1 MQPIGYNRLSR
12 LFDPAAQRQR
22 KMEQDIDLG
31 SWQLT
36 EERIRQYL
44 EAVGDSPELYLQ
56 HGLAPPLAL
65 SAYALGAL
73 LEKLNL
79 PPGTIHS
86 LQEMEVA
93 GSVAIG
99 QEISGRAVLERPR
112 YRAGLQFT
120 TVAYTLQDGS
130 GATVQ
135 TGKTTVLTPAGADAK
150 ASAGT
155 E

>member
-1 MQPIGYNRLSR
+1 
-12 LFDPAAQRQR
+12 
-22 KMEQDIDLG
+22 MEHDIDLG

-36 EERIRQYL
+36 EEKIRQYL
-44 EAVGDSPELYLQ
+44 EAVGDSPELYLR

-86 LQEMEVA
+86 LQEMETA
-93 GSVAIG
+93 KPVAIG
-99 QEISGRAVLERPR
+99 QEVSGRAVVEQPR
-112 YRAGLQFT
+112 HRVGLRFT
-120 TVAYTLQDGS
+120 TVTYTLHDDS

-135 TGKTTVLTPAGADAK
+135 TGKTTVLTPALDDAD
-150 ASAGT
+150 SSTGM

>member
-1 MQPIGYNRLSR
+1 
-12 LFDPAAQRQR
+12 
-22 KMEQDIDLG
+22 METDIDLG
-31 SWQLT
+31 CWPLT
-36 EERIRQYL
+36 EEKLRQYL
-44 EAVGDSPELYLQ
+44 AAVGDAPELYLQ

-73 LEKLNL
+73 LDKLNL

-86 LQEMEVA
+86 TQEMAVVA
-93 GSVAIG
+93 PVAIG

-112 YRAGLQFT
+112 RRGGWQFI
-120 TVAYTLQDGS
+120 TVTYTLHDGS

-135 TGKTTVLTPAGADAK
+135 TGKTTVLTPVDNDDAAGPAGA
-150 ASAGT
+150 

>member
-1 MQPIGYNRLSR
+1 
-12 LFDPAAQRQR
+12 
-22 KMEQDIDLG
+22 METDIDLG
-31 SWQLT
+31 PWQLT
-36 EERIRQYL
+36 TEKLRQYL
-44 EAVGDSPELYLQ
+44 DAVGDAPELYLR

-65 SAYALGAL
+65 SAYALAAL

-86 LQEMEVA
+86 TQEMDVA
-93 GSVAIG
+93 APVAIG

-112 YRAGLQFT
+112 RRGGLQFI
-120 TVAYTLQDGS
+120 TVTYTLHDGS

-135 TGKTTVLTPAGADAK
+135 TGKTTVLTPVADDAVVP
-150 ASAGT
+150 ADS

>member
-1 MQPIGYNRLSR
+1 
-12 LFDPAAQRQR
+12 
-22 KMEQDIDLG
+22 MEQDIDLG

-36 EERIRQYL
+36 EEKIRQYL

-56 HGLAPPLAL
+56 RGLAPPLAL

-79 PPGTIHS
+79 PPGTVHS

-93 GSVAIG
+93 GPVAIG
-99 QEISGRAVLERPR
+99 QEISGRAGLEQPR
-112 YRAGLQFT
+112 QRAGLQFT
-120 TVAYTLQDGS
+120 TVTYTLQDGS

-135 TGKTTVLTPAGADAK
+135 TGKTTVLTPAVDDANG
-150 ASAGT
+150 ST
-155 E
+155 SVE

>member
-1 MQPIGYNRLSR
+1 
-12 LFDPAAQRQR
+12 
-22 KMEQDIDLG
+22 MEQDIDLG

-36 EERIRQYL
+36 EEKIRQYL

-56 HGLAPPLAL
+56 CGLAPPLAL

-93 GSVAIG
+93 KPVAIG
-99 QEISGRAVLERPR
+99 QEVSGRAALEQPR
-112 YRAGLQFT
+112 QRAGLQFT
-120 TVAYTLQDGS
+120 TVTYTLQDSS
-130 GATVQ
+130 GAPVQ
-135 TGKTTVLTPAGADAK
+135 TGKTTVLTPVGADIAGST
-150 ASAGT
+150 SA

>member
-1 MQPIGYNRLSR
+1 
-12 LFDPAAQRQR
+12 
-22 KMEQDIDLG
+22 MERDLDLG
-31 SWQLT
+31 PWQLSA
-36 EERIRQYL
+36 EKIGQYL
-44 EAVGDSPELYLQ
+44 DAVGDSPELYLQ

-65 SAYALGAL
+65 SAYALSAL

-86 LQEMEVA
+86 TQEMAVA
-93 GSVAIG
+93 GPVAIG

-112 YRAGLQFT
+112 RRGGLQFI
-120 TVAYTLQDGS
+120 TVTYALHDGS

-135 TGKTTVLTPAGADAK
+135 TGKTTVLTPIENDAAGP
-150 ASAGT
+150 AGS

>member
-1 MQPIGYNRLSR
+1 
-12 LFDPAAQRQR
+12 
-22 KMEQDIDLG
+22 MERDIDLG

-36 EERIRQYL
+36 EEKIRQYL
-44 EAVGDSPELYLQ
+44 EAVGDSPELYFQ

-86 LQEMEVA
+86 LQEMETA
-93 GSVAIG
+93 KPVAIG

-112 YRAGLQFT
+112 QRAGLQFT
-120 TVAYTLQDGS
+120 TITYTLQDDS
-130 GATVQ
+130 GAPVQ
-135 TGKTTVLTPAGADAK
+135 TGKTTVLTPAGSGAK

>member
-1 MQPIGYNRLSR
+1 MQPIGYNWLSR

-22 KMEQDIDLG
+22 KMEHDIDLG

-36 EERIRQYL
+36 EERILQYL
-44 EAVGDSPELYLQ
+44 EAVGDSPELYLR

-86 LQEMEVA
+86 LQEMEAAGPVA
-93 GSVAIG
+93 LG
-99 QEISGRAVLERPR
+99 QEIIGRAVLERPR
-112 YRAGLQFT
+112 QRAGLQFT
-120 TVAYTLQDGS
+120 TVTYTLQDDG

-135 TGKTTVLTPAGADAK
+135 TGKTTVLTPALDDAD
-150 ASAGT
+150 SSTGI

>member
-1 MQPIGYNRLSR
+1 
-12 LFDPAAQRQR
+12 
-22 KMEQDIDLG
+22 METDIDLG
-31 SWQLT
+31 CWQLT
-36 EERIRQYL
+36 EEELRQYL
-44 EAVGDSPELYLQ
+44 AAVGDAPDLYLQ

-73 LEKLNL
+73 LDKLNL

-86 LQEMEVA
+86 VQEMEVVA
-93 GSVAIG
+93 PVAIG

-112 YRAGLQFT
+112 RRGGWQFI
-120 TVAYTLQDGS
+120 TVTYTLQDGS

-135 TGKTTVLTPAGADAK
+135 TGKTTVLSPLDNDAAAGPAGA
-150 ASAGT
+150 

>member
-1 MQPIGYNRLSR
+1 
-12 LFDPAAQRQR
+12 
-22 KMEQDIDLG
+22 MEQDIDLG

-56 HGLAPPLAL
+56 RGLAPPLAL

-86 LQEMEVA
+86 LQEMEAAKPVA
-93 GSVAIG
+93 LG
-99 QEISGRAVLERPR
+99 QEVSGCAVLEQPR
-112 YRAGLQFT
+112 HRGGLQFT
-120 TVAYTLQDGS
+120 TVTYTLQDSSGS
-130 GATVQ
+130 PVQ

>member
-1 MQPIGYNRLSR
+1 
-12 LFDPAAQRQR
+12 
-22 KMEQDIDLG
+22 MEKDIDLG

-36 EERIRQYL
+36 EEKIRQYL
-44 EAVGDSPELYLQ
+44 EAVGDSPELYLR
-56 HGLAPPLAL
+56 HGLVPPLAL

-86 LQEMEVA
+86 LQEMETA
-93 GSVAIG
+93 KPVAIG

-112 YRAGLQFT
+112 HRAGLQFT
-120 TVAYTLQDGS
+120 TVTYTLQDSS
-130 GATVQ
+130 GDPVQ
-135 TGKTTVLTPAGADAK
+135 TGKTTVLN
-150 ASAGT
+150 ASSSTGM

>member
-1 MQPIGYNRLSR
+1 
-12 LFDPAAQRQR
+12 
-22 KMEQDIDLG
+22 METDIKLG
-31 SWQLT
+31 PWPVT
-36 EERIRQYL
+36 EEKLCQYL
-44 EAVGDSPELYLQ
+44 AAVGDTPELYLQ

-73 LEKLNL
+73 LDKLNL

-86 LQEMEVA
+86 AQEMEVA
-93 GSVAIG
+93 APVAIG

-112 YRAGLQFT
+112 RRGGWQFI
-120 TVAYTLQDGS
+120 TVTYNLHDDS

-135 TGKTTVLTPAGADAK
+135 TGKTTVLSPIANDAAAGPAGV
-150 ASAGT
+150 